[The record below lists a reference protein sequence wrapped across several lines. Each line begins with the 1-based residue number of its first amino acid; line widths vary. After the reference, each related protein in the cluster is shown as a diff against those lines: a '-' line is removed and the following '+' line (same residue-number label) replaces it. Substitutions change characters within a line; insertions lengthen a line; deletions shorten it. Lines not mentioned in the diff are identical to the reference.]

1 MSNFIEILPYLQT
14 EDDTIYQTDLNATL
28 RTLLSDEGWVL
39 PRLTS
44 TNVTD
49 LGASIPNGAIW
60 YNSTTN
66 ELQCMKAGTVR
77 NIDTTP

>member
-1 MSNFIEILPYLQT
+1 MANFVEILTYLKQD
-14 EDDTIYQTDLNATL
+14 EDVIYQTDLNATL
-28 RTLLSDEGWVL
+28 RTLLSDEGWIL

-60 YNSTTN
+60 YNVTTN

-77 NIDTTP
+77 EILTT

>member
-1 MSNFIEILPYLQT
+1 MANFIEILPYLKT
-14 EDDTIYQTDLNATL
+14 DDDIIYQTDLNATI
-28 RTLLSDEGWVL
+28 RTLLSDEGWIL

-49 LGASIPNGAIW
+49 LGVSIPNGAIW
-60 YNSTTN
+60 YNTTTN

-77 NIDTTP
+77 DILTT